1 MTTTETNLTIDSSKS
16 AKLNIGVLCIGLDPD
31 NLGTLEVMVAQTPGA
46 HVLDNVDR
54 HIVPREVM
62 RILENF
68 QYRICLIDFDDGLQE
83 SCRIAER
90 LRDNC
95 DKTINLFAASSDSN
109 SDAIIAAMRSGCSEY
124 LVKPFDSRKVS
135 DALAHVEARRHIRDD
150 GATAG
155 RIVTLTGGKGG
166 IGVTS
171 LALHLAMNLVRRHK
185 QKCMVVDLHHALG
198 DASLYLGLAR
208 RKYSFYELV
217 HNTDRLDTELLQG
230 FVLQHESGLHVLDS
244 SETIDGVAHVSP
256 DAIEHTLAF
265 LADNYQFVIIDCPP
279 GIADDTSAAIRQSD
293 QMAIVITPELPAIRN
308 ALRLFEYLVSMHYPE
323 KNIDIV
329 LNRSAK
335 NNALSDGE
343 IEAAIRRPIAVKI
356 PNNYGEIIKSIN
368 AGMPIALGR
377 NANLPLAFDQWA
389 DRLMG
394 EQPATTENTKEGAKA
409 PRGWLRLI
417 GLSS

>member
-1 MTTTETNLTIDSSKS
+1 MTTAETNQAIDSSKS
-16 AKLNIGVLCIGLDPD
+16 AKLNVGVLCIGMDPD
-31 NLGTLEVMVAQTPGA
+31 GFGTLEVMVSQTAGA
-46 HVLDNVDR
+46 HVVDNVDR
-54 HIVPREVM
+54 HIVPRELM
-62 RILENF
+62 GMLENF
-68 QYRICLIDFDDGLQE
+68 QYRICIIDFDEGLKE
-83 SCRIAER
+83 SCRVVER

-95 DKTINLFAASSDSN
+95 DKTINLFAASSNPD

-124 LVKPFDSRKVS
+124 LVKPFDSQKVS
-135 DALAHVEARRHIRDD
+135 DALAHIEARRHIRDD
-150 GATAG
+150 QATAG

-166 IGVTS
+166 TGVTS

-185 QKCMVVDLHHALG
+185 QKCLLVDLHHALG
-198 DASLYLGLAR
+198 DASLYLGLVR

-217 HNTDRLDTELLQG
+217 HNTDRLDAELLQG
-230 FVLQHESGLHVLDS
+230 FLLQHESGLHVLDS

-256 DAIEHTLAF
+256 EAIEHTLAF
-265 LADNYQFVIIDCPP
+265 LAETYQFVIIDCPP

-293 QMAIVITPELPAIRN
+293 QMAVVITPELPAIRN
-308 ALRLFEYLVSMHYPE
+308 AMRLVEYLVGMHYPD

-329 LNRSAK
+329 LNRSEK
-335 NNALSDGE
+335 NSPLSDGE
-343 IEAAIRRPIAVKI
+343 IETALHRPIAVKI

-368 AGMPIALGR
+368 AGVPIALGR

-394 EQPATTENTKEGAKA
+394 EEPATTESTKGETKQ

-417 GLSS
+417 GL

>member
-1 MTTTETNLTIDSSKS
+1 VTTSEFKQSIDSSKS

-31 NLGTLEVMVAQTPGA
+31 TLGTLEVMVAQTAGA
-46 HVLDNVDR
+46 HVVDNVDR

-62 RILENF
+62 RMLENF
-68 QYRICLIDFDDGLQE
+68 QYRICVIDFDEGLE
-83 SCRIAER
+83 ASCQVADR
-90 LRDNC
+90 LRHSC
-95 DKTINLFAASSDSN
+95 DKTINLFAASSDPN

-124 LVKPFDSRKVS
+124 LVKPFDSHKVS
-135 DALAHVEARRHIRDD
+135 DALAHVETRRHVRDD
-150 GATAG
+150 DATAG

-166 IGVTS
+166 TGVTT

-185 QKCMVVDLHHALG
+185 QKVLLVDLHQALG

-208 RKYSFYELV
+208 RQYSFYELV
-217 HNTDRLDTELLQG
+217 RNGDRLDTELLQG
-230 FVLQHESGLHVLDS
+230 FLLQHESGLHVLDS
-244 SETIDGVAHVSP
+244 SETIDSVAHVAP
-256 DAIEHTLAF
+256 EAIEHTLSF

-308 ALRLFEYLVSMHYPE
+308 ALRLFEYLVGMHYPE

-335 NNALSDGE
+335 NNALSDQE
-343 IEAAIRRPIAVKI
+343 IEAAIHHPIAVKI

-368 AGMPIALGR
+368 AGIPIALGK
-377 NANLPLAFDQWA
+377 NATLPLAFDQWA
-389 DRLMG
+389 DRLIG
-394 EQPATTENTKEGAKA
+394 EEPATTESPKEETKGR
-409 PRGWLRLI
+409 RGWLRLI
-417 GLSS
+417 GS